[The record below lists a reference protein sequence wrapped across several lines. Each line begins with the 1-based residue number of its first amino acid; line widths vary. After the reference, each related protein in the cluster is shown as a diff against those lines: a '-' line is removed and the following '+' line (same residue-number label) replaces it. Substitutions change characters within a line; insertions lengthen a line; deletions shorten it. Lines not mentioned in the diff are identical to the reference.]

1 MTAITAAAATAT
13 ANKNSNSN
21 KTTAKATATASATAS
36 QQAFISIGWP
46 LGTSVC
52 DTKENNKVQLP
63 WLAQWPFDRT
73 PEIHVKAWV
82 WKGNDSIQQNRKTD
96 LTWEVVRSEPW
107 DLSSFDNKDLGRL
120 PMHLCPS
127 RDRDRCFLQEL
138 SWCLEVMRSEP
149 WGLSSFD
156 NKDLVRLPMHL
167 CASRDRCIHFR

>member
-1 MTAITAAAATAT
+1 MTAITAAATAT

-46 LGTSVC
+46 LGTSVY
-52 DTKENNKVQLP
+52 DNNRINNVQLP

-82 WKGNDSIQQNRKTD
+82 WKVSDSIQQNRKTD

-127 RDRDRCFLQEL
+127 RDR
-138 SWCLEVMRSEP
+138 
-149 WGLSSFD
+149 
-156 NKDLVRLPMHL
+156 
-167 CASRDRCIHFR
+167 CIHFRKISEYWSSRCVQPAFLTFRENNDTIQWGKL